1 MTESKRDK
9 TPSRKKAASRPDWWS
24 GDPGSELRVH
34 LDVTLK
40 GRDAQIFRGIGI
52 EGVSP
57 SEAFRIALWTANDAR
72 NATRTSNRIADQ
84 MEVQTQQS
92 EEMLGY
98 FREMATI
105 YHALADTHDE
115 HVRVMNA
122 AQGQFTNAMK
132 AITAASQR
140 IAEMVD
146 RLHEALTQTPEIASR
161 NE

>member
-1 MTESKRDK
+1 MTEFQQHKAPPRKRPASK
-9 TPSRKKAASRPDWWS
+9 PDWWS

-34 LDVTLK
+34 IDVTLR
-40 GRDAQIFRGIGI
+40 GRDAQIFRGIGV

-72 NATRTSNRIADQ
+72 NATRTSSRIADQ
-84 MEVQTQQS
+84 MEIQTQQS

-115 HVRVMNA
+115 HVQVMNA
-122 AQGQFTNAMK
+122 THEQFT
-132 AITAASQR
+132 TA
-140 IAEMVD
+140 D
-146 RLHEALTQTPEIASR
+146 LFP
-161 NE
+161 